1 MSEKS
6 NNFKTAVNELLSG
19 KVKTTDESAATQAQ
33 AQTEPLVTETKVI
46 SSTVPSPSFSAPEEP
61 KAVDYA
67 SLEATPPVNVTSEK
81 VRTSIYP
88 ESESVL
94 APSFSAPEKTQPS
107 NMLSIFAPD
116 LVVEGNV
123 KSKSDVNLNGYIKG
137 NVTCEGS
144 INSTGTIDGNI
155 DGTDVVLTGS
165 TVNGNINVKG
175 SIIIDNN
182 SSVTGDITGHTL
194 ISDGTIN
201 GNISL
206 DDSISLQSNASVVGN
221 IKARNISVEG
231 GTSLSGSIE
240 IKTAQ
245 ATSFESAP
253 RPTQPEA
260 PAAPEAPRYSSP
272 IFPTTE

>member
-33 AQTEPLVTETKVI
+33 VEPLVTETKVI
-46 SSTVPSPSFSAPEEP
+46 SSTVPSPSFTAPEEP
-61 KAVDYA
+61 RAVDYA
-67 SLEATPPVNVTSEK
+67 SQEATQAPVTVTSEK

-116 LVVEGNV
+116 LIVEGNV

-175 SIIIDNN
+175 SIIIDNT
-182 SSVTGDITGHTL
+182 SSVTGDIIGHTL

-201 GNISL
+201 GNITL
-206 DDSISLQSNASVVGN
+206 EDSISLQSNASVVGN

-245 ATSFESAP
+245 ATSFESTP
-253 RPTQPEA
+253 RPAA
-260 PAAPEAPRYSSP
+260 PTAPVAPEAPKYSSP
-272 IFPTTE
+272 VFPSNE